1 MIFNMQTE
9 KLTANINTK
18 KKEKLKENFLWYTMI
33 LVPLIGFF
41 VFTLYPLV
49 WSVVKAWFFY
59 DGTMSSQRYIGLE
72 NFIKVFTT
80 DKTYWNSW
88 IVTLKFAIFKI
99 PVELTLAMCLALMLN
114 QKIKMSGFFRSVFY
128 MPNIISVAVIG
139 VIFTNMFGYFGYINA
154 VLTKFGLISAEID
167 WYASPGTA
175 MTTLVI
181 ASIWNTFGVN
191 VMYFLAALQNVPQD
205 VYEAAYIDGAKKP
218 TIFFRIT
225 VPLMGPVLQT
235 VLLLSIN
242 GTLHINDL
250 VLVMT
255 NGAPGG
261 KTYSV
266 SSYVVSNFVPGFVSN
281 TVNIGYGC
289 AMAIVTSVI
298 MMVIAFIYN
307 KSTSNLSKNF

>member
-1 MIFNMQTE
+1 MQTA
-9 KLTANINTK
+9 KLKVNNKIK
-18 KKEKLKENFLWYTMI
+18 KKEKAKESLLWYIMI
-33 LVPLIGFF
+33 IVPLVGFF

-49 WSVVKAWFFY
+49 WAIVKAWFFY
-59 DGTMSSQRYIGLE
+59 DGTISSQRYIGMD
-72 NFIKVFTT
+72 NFLKLFTT

-88 IVTLKFAIFKI
+88 LVTLKFAVFKI
-99 PVELTLAMCLALMLN
+99 PIELTIAMCLALMLN
-114 QKIKMSGFFRSVFY
+114 QKIRMSSFFRSVFY
-128 MPNIISVAVIG
+128 LPNILSVAVIG

-154 VLTKFGLISAEID
+154 VLTELGIIEAEID
-167 WYASPGTA
+167 WFANAGTA
-175 MTTLVI
+175 MATLVI
-181 ASIWNTFGVN
+181 ASIWNTYGVN
-191 VMYFLAALQNVPQD
+191 VMYFLAALQNVPAEM
-205 VYEAAYIDGAKKP
+205 YEAAYIDGAKKP

-225 VPLMGPVLQT
+225 VPMMGPVLQT

-250 VLVMT
+250 ILVMT

-289 AMAIVTSVI
+289 SMAIVTSVI
-298 MMVIAFIYN
+298 MMVIAFVYN
-307 KSTSNLSKNF
+307 RSTANLSNTY